1 MSNKIIFILGVLVF
15 NFFQLRAQNELN
27 YRVSYKLTYK
37 LDSTDLESSKSEIMW
52 LFANNESS
60 LFLSRG
66 AALKDSMS
74 VNVSVADIGS
84 ERWKS
89 RIKAA
94 KTDFK
99 YKIFKNKSENKLGY
113 GIKLMDDKLYYS
125 QDIDKIQWEIQA
137 EAKEISG
144 YQVQKATTS
153 FAGRDYIAWFT
164 PEIPLSDGPYKFAG
178 LPGLIVEIRDTED
191 EYIFE
196 FKGFEELVD
205 PLEYQIVPK
214 GFKEVKKKE
223 LLDLVSTY
231 EKDPISYINN
241 YVGAGGK
248 TVSIKIVGDDKKDYL
263 KKQQEKLAKKN
274 NPIELQ

>member
-1 MSNKIIFILGVLVF
+1 MSNKIIFILGVLAF
-15 NFFQLRAQNELN
+15 NFFQLQAQNELN

-99 YKIFKNKSENKLGY
+99 YKIFKNKSKNKLGY

-137 EAKEISG
+137 EAKEIAG

-196 FKGFEELVD
+196 FKGFEELD
-205 PLEYQIVPK
+205 NPLEYHIVPK

-241 YVGAGGK
+241 YVGASGT

>member
-1 MSNKIIFILGVLVF
+1 
-15 NFFQLRAQNELN
+15 
-27 YRVSYKLTYK
+27 
-37 LDSTDLESSKSEIMW
+37 MW

-125 QDIDKIQWEIQA
+125 EDIDK
-137 EAKEISG
+137 
-144 YQVQKATTS
+144 
-153 FAGRDYIAWFT
+153 
-164 PEIPLSDGPYKFAG
+164 
-178 LPGLIVEIRDTED
+178 
-191 EYIFE
+191 
-196 FKGFEELVD
+196 
-205 PLEYQIVPK
+205 
-214 GFKEVKKKE
+214 
-223 LLDLVSTY
+223 
-231 EKDPISYINN
+231 
-241 YVGAGGK
+241 
-248 TVSIKIVGDDKKDYL
+248 
-263 KKQQEKLAKKN
+263 
-274 NPIELQ
+274 

>member
-1 MSNKIIFILGVLVF
+1 MSNKVIFILGVLVF
-15 NFFQLRAQNELN
+15 NFFQLQGQNEFN

-52 LFANNESS
+52 LFA
-60 LFLSRG
+60 G

-89 RIKAA
+89 KMEAS
-94 KTDFK
+94 KTEFD
-99 YKIFKNKSENKLGY
+99 YKIFKDKEANKIGY
-113 GIKLMDDKLYYS
+113 GIKLISDKLYYTEDLD
-125 QDIDKIQWEIQA
+125 QIKWEIQA
-137 EAKEISG
+137 DAKEISG

-178 LPGLIVEIRDTED
+178 LPGLILELQDTEA
-191 EYIFE
+191 EYVFE
-196 FKGFEELVD
+196 FGGFEELAD
-205 PLEYQIVPK
+205 PLENQNFSEKY
-214 GFKEVKKKE
+214 KEVKKKE

-231 EKDPISYINN
+231 ESDPISYVNN
-241 YVGAGGK
+241 YVGEGGK
-248 TVSIKIVGDDKKDYL
+248 TITIGLEGDAKKNYL
-263 KKQQEKLAKKN
+263 KKHRDNLAKKN
-274 NPIELQ
+274 NPLEL

>member
-15 NFFQLRAQNELN
+15 NFFQLQAQNELN

-74 VNVSVADIGS
+74 VNVNVADIGS

-89 RIKAA
+89 KMEAS
-94 KTDFK
+94 KTEFD
-99 YKIFKNKSENKLGY
+99 YKIFKDKGANKIGY
-113 GIKLMDDKLYYS
+113 GIKLISDKLYYTEDLD
-125 QDIDKIQWEIQA
+125 QIKWEIQA
-137 EAKEISG
+137 DAKEISG

-178 LPGLIVEIRDTED
+178 LPGLILELQDTEA
-191 EYIFE
+191 EYVFE
-196 FKGFEELVD
+196 FGGFEELAD
-205 PLEYQIVPK
+205 PLENQNFSEKY
-214 GFKEVKKKE
+214 KEVKKKE

-231 EKDPISYINN
+231 ESDPISYVNN
-241 YVGAGGK
+241 YVGEGGK
-248 TVSIKIVGDDKKDYL
+248 TITIGLEGDAKKNYL
-263 KKQQEKLAKKN
+263 KKHRDDLAKKN
-274 NPIELQ
+274 NPLELE

>member
-1 MSNKIIFILGVLVF
+1 MSNKIIFILGVLAF
-15 NFFQLRAQNELN
+15 NFFQLQAQNELN

-37 LDSTDLESSKSEIMW
+37 SDSTNLESSKSEIMW

-137 EAKEISG
+137 EAKEIAG
-144 YQVQKATTS
+144 YQVQKATTN

-196 FKGFEELVD
+196 FKGFEELD
-205 PLEYQIVPK
+205 NPLEYQIVPK

-241 YVGAGGK
+241 YVGASGK

-274 NPIELQ
+274 NPIELE

>member
-1 MSNKIIFILGVLVF
+1 MSNKIIFILGVLAF
-15 NFFQLRAQNELN
+15 NFFQLQAQNELN

-37 LDSTDLESSKSEIMW
+37 LDSTNLESSKSEIMW

-66 AALKDSMS
+66 AALKNSMS

-89 RIKAA
+89 RIAA
-94 KTDFK
+94 SKTDFK
-99 YKIFKNKSENKLGY
+99 YKICKNKSENKLGY

-125 QDIDKIQWEIQA
+125 EDIDKIQWEIQT
-137 EAKEISG
+137 EAKEIAG

-191 EYIFE
+191 EYNFE
-196 FKGFEELVD
+196 FTGFEELD
-205 PLEYQIVPK
+205 NPLEYQIVPK

-223 LLDLVSTY
+223 LLDLLSTY
-231 EKDPISYINN
+231 LKDPISYINN
-241 YVGAGGK
+241 YVGASGT
-248 TVSIKIVGDDKKDYL
+248 TVSIKIVGDDKR
-263 KKQQEKLAKKN
+263 
-274 NPIELQ
+274 II